1 MSIRATLRPLGAV
14 ALYLVLVAAAAIA
27 CAANRSHEPFSFV
40 GVDEVQRMLSQPDVV
55 VIDANPKEVFDKNH
69 LPGARYYKSAPFA
82 EVLPADKAT
91 RLVFYCA
98 SPS

>member
-1 MSIRATLRPLGAV
+1 MRAVLRPIIAV
-14 ALYLVLVAAAAIA
+14 SLLLVLAAAAA
-27 CAANRSHEPFSFV
+27 LGCAAHRGTDPFSMV
-40 GVDEVQRMLSQPDVV
+40 GMDEVQRMLSEPDVV
-55 VIDANPKEVFDKNH
+55 VIDANTRDTFVKNH

-82 EVLPADKAT
+82 QVLPADKST